1 VIEVGELTREELG
14 ALVNETLLK
23 AGISSVLSGG
33 SCVSMWTNNRFAS
46 LDLDFILGGL
56 HTKNSVKKALATIG
70 FTPKATNS
78 RYYEHK
84 ETELTLEFPNGPLA
98 VGDELLDPQNAA
110 NIETKTGS
118 LRLLKPTDC
127 VKDRLAAYYHWQD
140 GQAFVQAVGVAKAQN
155 VDWEDLKSWHEKEG
169 ITDQFDSFKDTVE
182 AP

>member
-1 VIEVGELTREELG
+1 VIPIGEMTREELG

-33 SCVSMWTNNRFAS
+33 SCVSVWTNNRFAS

-56 HTKNSVKKALATIG
+56 HTQHSVKKALATIG
-70 FTPKATNS
+70 FTPKASNS

-84 ETELTLEFPNGPLA
+84 ETKLTIEFPNGPLA

-110 NIETKTGS
+110 NMETKAGS

-127 VKDRLAAYYHWQD
+127 VKDRLAAYYYWQD
-140 GQAFVQAVGVAKAQN
+140 RQAFEQAVGVAKVQN
-155 VDWEDLKSWHEKEG
+155 MDWKDLKSWHEKEG
-169 ITDQFDSFKDTVE
+169 KTDQFYSFKDTVE
-182 AP
+182 TP

>member
-1 VIEVGELTREELG
+1 MIPIGEMTRVEL
-14 ALVNETLLK
+14 AAFVNETLLE

-33 SCVSMWTNNRFAS
+33 SCVSVWTDNRFAS

-56 HTKNSVKKALATIG
+56 HTQNSVKNALATIG
-70 FTPKATNS
+70 FNPMASNS

-84 ETELTLEFPNGPLA
+84 ETKLTLEFPNGPLA
-98 VGDELLDPQNAA
+98 VGDELLDPRNAA

-140 GQAFVQAVGVAKAQN
+140 AQAFIQAVGVAKDQSI
-155 VDWEDLKSWHEKEG
+155 DWEDLKSWHEKEG
-169 ITDQFDSFKDTVE
+169 RTDQFHSFKTAVE
-182 AP
+182 TP